1 MKAPVKKFVF
11 KPATSPAPSKTAR
24 SSTSEPSSKR
34 APTPTAGSPSSA
46 SSSTS
51 LGTPPSASS
60 SASMRAPRLASM
72 PRARAQTERTVTTQS
87 VGQSSAAPSTP
98 NTGDT
103 EPLLVP
109 PPPSFN
115 RSNEVRGAKPP
126 RVPTPRPSI
135 GSSRTAKPLPVRRS
149 PSGSITVRKPP
160 TGAADLGEE
169 VDAAFDGAKVSGD
182 DVAGP
187 GRMQSTADV
196 LQELR
201 RLFGEIASHHT
212 AQIRDFI
219 VELSRGPTSKQ
230 WAEICAP
237 SLDSIRRA
245 ADGIAHPELSET
257 LLRFEK
263 ALDDTRR
270 GDGGAMISGERRTQ
284 LIEAYGALTK
294 ILPEAFDLERH
305 RGRRDPIIIH
315 ILLEQVPGLTTLARE
330 RIYAAGLSTL
340 EVFYAAKADEL
351 AAATGVPP
359 GLSQRIVERFAAYRA
374 SRAERAERAQHSAE
388 REHLADL
395 VEQLRARQQDFRKA
409 ELEESI
415 RDKRRLRDERASL
428 ARQID
433 LALAH
438 LGEIDLIEEIKRAPV
453 DAKIERV
460 ARFLRQPAGT

>member
-1 MKAPVKKFVF
+1 MRIPRPV
-11 KPATSPAPSKTAR
+11 SK
-24 SSTSEPSSKR
+24 
-34 APTPTAGSPSSA
+34 
-46 SSSTS
+46 
-51 LGTPPSASS
+51 
-60 SASMRAPRLASM
+60 
-72 PRARAQTERTVTTQS
+72 PRARAQTERTLKTQS
-87 VGQSSAAPSTP
+87 VGPTPAAPSSP

-109 PPPSFN
+109 PPPSFT
-115 RSNEVRGAKPP
+115 RGSEPHGAKPP

-135 GSSRTAKPLPVRRS
+135 GASRTGKPLPVRRS
-149 PSGSITVRKPP
+149 PSGSITVRK
-160 TGAADLGEE
+160 TEELDLGDEL
-169 VDAAFDGAKVSGD
+169 DAAFDGAKVSGD
-182 DVAGP
+182 AVAGP
-187 GRMQSTADV
+187 GTMQSTADV
-196 LQELR
+196 MQELR

-219 VELSRGPTSKQ
+219 VELTRGPTSKQ

-245 ADGIAHPELSET
+245 ADGIAHPELSAT

-270 GDGGAMISGERRTQ
+270 GDGGAMISGERRTG
-284 LIEAYGALTK
+284 LLEAYAELTK

-315 ILLEQVPGLTTLARE
+315 ILLDQVPGLTTLARD

-340 EVFYAAKADEL
+340 EVFFAAKPDEF

-359 GLSQRIVERFAAYRA
+359 GLSQRVVERFAAYRA

-395 VEQLRARQQDFRKA
+395 VQQLQARQQDFRKA
-409 ELEESI
+409 ELAESI

-428 ARQID
+428 ARQVD

-460 ARFLRQPAGT
+460 AHFLRQPART

>member
-1 MKAPVKKFVF
+1 MKTQQVGE
-11 KPATSPAPSKTAR
+11 SQGAPSA
-24 SSTSEPSSKR
+24 
-34 APTPTAGSPSSA
+34 
-46 SSSTS
+46 
-51 LGTPPSASS
+51 
-60 SASMRAPRLASM
+60 
-72 PRARAQTERTVTTQS
+72 
-87 VGQSSAAPSTP
+87 P

-109 PPPSFN
+109 PPPRFTRN
-115 RSNEVRGAKPP
+115 DARGAKPP
-126 RVPTPRPSI
+126 SVPTPRPSI

-160 TGAADLGEE
+160 AQELDLGDEL
-169 VDAAFDGAKVSGD
+169 DAAFDGAKISGD
-182 DVAGP
+182 AIAGE

-245 ADGIAHPELSET
+245 ADGIAHPELSAT
-257 LLRFEK
+257 LLQFEK

-270 GDGGAMISGERRTQ
+270 GDGGAMISGERRTK
-284 LIEAYGALTK
+284 LLEAYAALTK

-315 ILLEQVPGLTTLARE
+315 ILLDQVPGLTTLARD

-340 EVFYAAKADEL
+340 EVFFAAKPDEF

-359 GLSQRIVERFAAYRA
+359 GLSERVLERFAGYRA

-409 ELEESI
+409 ELAESI

-428 ARQID
+428 ARRID

-453 DAKIERV
+453 DARIERV

>member
-1 MKAPVKKFVF
+1 
-11 KPATSPAPSKTAR
+11 
-24 SSTSEPSSKR
+24 
-34 APTPTAGSPSSA
+34 
-46 SSSTS
+46 
-51 LGTPPSASS
+51 
-60 SASMRAPRLASM
+60 MRN
-72 PRARAQTERTVTTQS
+72 TE
-87 VGQSSAAPSTP
+87 
-98 NTGDT
+98 D
-103 EPLLVP
+103 L
-109 PPPSFN
+109 
-115 RSNEVRGAKPP
+115 
-126 RVPTPRPSI
+126 
-135 GSSRTAKPLPVRRS
+135 
-149 PSGSITVRKPP
+149 
-160 TGAADLGEE
+160 DLGEE
-169 VDAAFDGAKVSGD
+169 VDAAFDGAKVPGD
-182 DVAGP
+182 GVAGP
-187 GRMQSTADV
+187 GTVQSTADV
-196 LQELR
+196 QQELR

-245 ADGIAHPELSET
+245 ADGIAHPELSDT

-263 ALDDTRR
+263 ALDDARR

-284 LIEAYGALTK
+284 LLDAYAALTK

-305 RGRRDPIIIH
+305 RGRRDPVIIH
-315 ILLEQVPGLTTLARE
+315 ILLDQVPGLTTVARD
-330 RIYAAGLSTL
+330 RIYAAGLSKL
-340 EVFYAAKADEL
+340 DVFFAAKPDEFS
-351 AAATGVPP
+351 AATGVPP
-359 GLSQRIVERFAAYRA
+359 GLSQRVVERFAAYRA

-395 VEQLRARQQDFRKA
+395 VEQLRARQQDFRRA

-438 LGEIDLIEEIKRAPV
+438 LGEIDLIDEIKRVPV
-453 DAKIERV
+453 DARIERV

>member
-1 MKAPVKKFVF
+1 MK
-11 KPATSPAPSKTAR
+11 
-24 SSTSEPSSKR
+24 
-34 APTPTAGSPSSA
+34 
-46 SSSTS
+46 
-51 LGTPPSASS
+51 
-60 SASMRAPRLASM
+60 
-72 PRARAQTERTVTTQS
+72 TQS
-87 VGQSSAAPSTP
+87 VGQSTGAPSSP
-98 NTGDT
+98 NVGDT

-115 RSNEVRGAKPP
+115 RSSDARGTQPP
-126 RVPTPRPSI
+126 RVSTPRPSI
-135 GSSRTAKPLPVRRS
+135 GASRTGKPLPVRRS
-149 PSGSITVRKPP
+149 PSGSITVRK
-160 TGAADLGEE
+160 TEDLDLGEE

-182 DVAGP
+182 GVAGP
-187 GRMQSTADV
+187 GTIQSTADV
-196 LQELR
+196 MQELR

-212 AQIRDFI
+212 AQIRDFV

-245 ADGIAHPELSET
+245 ADGIAHPELSDT
-257 LLRFEK
+257 LLGFEK

-284 LIEAYGALTK
+284 LLDAYAALTK

-315 ILLEQVPGLTTLARE
+315 ILLDQVPGLTTLARD
-330 RIYAAGLSTL
+330 RIYAAGLSNL
-340 EVFYAAKADEL
+340 DVFFAAKPDEFS
-351 AAATGVPP
+351 AATGVPP
-359 GLSQRIVERFAAYRA
+359 GLSQRVVERFAAYRA

-395 VEQLRARQQDFRKA
+395 VEQLRARQQAFRKA

-438 LGEIDLIEEIKRAPV
+438 LGEIDLIDEIKRAPV
-453 DAKIERV
+453 DARIERV